1 MLASLREIK
10 FQITGFLFQVGG
22 LVFEAYRLALI
33 QKLLNDEKYK
43 MDPLVSL
50 YYFAPCCTGMIA
62 LMGMADEW
70 RSIRWE
76 DLQAVGWW
84 VWAANGI
91 VAMGLN
97 VAGVSLIGKTSS
109 LVLTLCGVAKSI
121 SLIGASM
128 AIWGTV
134 VTPIQ
139 FLGNGI
145 AMAGLVYYNIGGEKV
160 QAMAA
165 GVQAQCSGFWQQR
178 STGGKMVLAV
188 GLVMLALGVVGGVA
202 VGCGGRMDLK
212 DYWTVGAV
220 H

>member
-1 MLASLREIK
+1 
-10 FQITGFLFQVGG
+10 
-22 LVFEAYRLALI
+22 
-33 QKLLNDEKYK
+33 
-43 MDPLVSL
+43 
-50 YYFAPCCTGMIA
+50 
-62 LMGMADEW
+62 
-70 RSIRWE
+70 
-76 DLQAVGWW
+76 
-84 VWAANGI
+84 
-91 VAMGLN
+91 
-97 VAGVSLIGKTSS
+97 
-109 LVLTLCGVAKSI
+109 
-121 SLIGASM
+121 M

-165 GVQAQCSGFWQQR
+165 GAQAQCSGFWQQR

-212 DYWTVGAV
+212 DFWTVGAV